1 MILVVCS
8 VVDDAAVKLAEEI
21 RSFTAASVLTCR
33 DLAMSKCAL
42 RCPDVVASEINLHGH
57 KVMGREIRGAV
68 NLLPAVFPDELYF
81 YPDSEREYQAAEF
94 HALLT
99 FFLAALPCA
108 VVNRPTATS
117 LVGPYSGRSAWL
129 QVASKLRIPIAEVR
143 LSSEEWAKSLAM
155 RPPGSSMD
163 VVCLHG
169 AVLSGSGPSA
179 EYASRLAAAARV
191 EYLRASFVRTGD
203 VGVALFSVSTV
214 PDLRDAA
221 TRDGLIR
228 LCHGWAGAQ

>member
-21 RSFTAASVLTCR
+21 RSFAAASVLTCR

-57 KVMGREIRGAV
+57 RVMANEIRGAV

-99 FFLAALPCA
+99 FFLAALPCP

-117 LVGPYSGRSAWL
+117 LVGPYSSRSAWL
-129 QVASKLRIPIAEVR
+129 HVASNLTIPVAEVR
-143 LSSEEWAKSLAM
+143 LSSEDWANSQVMQA
-155 RPPGSSMD
+155 PGSPIE

-169 AVLSGSGPSA
+169 AVLSGSGPPA
-179 EYASRLAAAARV
+179 EYACRLAAAAGV
-191 EYLRASFVRTGD
+191 EYLRASFVRND
-203 VGVALFSVSTV
+203 VGAALFSVSTV
-214 PDLRDAA
+214 PNLRDAA

-228 LCHGWAGAQ
+228 LCHRWAGAQ